1 MKELCRNIPSHFKH
15 RGSLLVI
22 ITWNL
27 CSASRHV
34 NTPYID
40 YTFPKNHSLSAL
52 FTIQSKTKCFSSS
65 ISLHIRHFL
74 LATGVLGL
82 VCRPLSISN
91 KCELHRNFAIEWRYC
106 DFLTWYRY
114 GSIDYS
120 YFIVVCVL
128 KIGLDWISCRFANQV
143 AI

>member
-1 MKELCRNIPSHFKH
+1 MFQAISDIMGHCSSTK
-15 RGSLLVI
+15 
-22 ITWNL
+22 WNL
-27 CSASRHV
+27 CLASRHV
-34 NTPYID
+34 NSPHID
-40 YTFPKNHSLSAL
+40 DTFPKNHSLSAF

-91 KCELHRNFAIEWRYC
+91 RCELHRNFAIEEQYC
-106 DFLTWYRY
+106 GFLKRYRY
-114 GSIDYS
+114 DSIEYS
-120 YFIVVCVL
+120 YLIFL
-128 KIGLDWISCRFANQV
+128 YALRIGLEWISRRFANQV